1 MYAVNIVVSLVRLV
15 ALPRVNYTFML
26 VVDTE
31 RSLNLV
37 NIVAQ
42 VCARSDLNF
51 EKLRVKNMLGALDS
65 L

>member
-1 MYAVNIVVSLVRLV
+1 MHTMNIVLSLVRLA
-15 ALPRVNYTFML
+15 ALLRVNYTFML

-51 EKLRVKNMLGALDS
+51 EKLRVKNMLRALDS
-65 L
+65 P

>member
-1 MYAVNIVVSLVRLV
+1 MHTMNIVLSLVRLA
-15 ALPRVNYTFML
+15 ALLRVNYTFML

-51 EKLRVKNMLGALDS
+51 EKLRVKNMFGALDS
-65 L
+65 P